1 MRPVSNADLT
11 FAGLTLGLSGT
22 EEVLDAIRA
31 EVEPF
36 FRIGPHHGPARVHLC
51 LGSGGRAALA
61 GRCEGPGE
69 TLAVDTSLYAHLAS
83 TGTRWGSPDADRWV
97 VRVDA
102 TDTYAA
108 FDRPAAR
115 IDLVQPDPE
124 LLVRDGVRLIKGLL
138 TPGLEAEGAIQVH
151 ASGVTTAEGGVLLLG
166 EMWHGKTTL
175 LLDLLSEF
183 HTSQLSCDTVVLR
196 MEEDGGVSAHGWP
209 SPFSVSHG
217 TLADH
222 PRLHF
227 AIPAER
233 RQLSYDTLWREGRK
247 SVLRSSDVVARF
259 DTTLEPSTR
268 HLAACVIARFAPGEE
283 TRLRR
288 VGSADE
294 LVAFLPRV
302 YLGSRDPI
310 YHNWHGFF
318 TCGDD
323 AIDRNMERVGAA
335 LFRQTPVY
343 ELVWAPSAVSL
354 LKRVP
359 ELERAHRTLGPLLH
373 ARAPEDAVAA
383 VGGVR

>member
-1 MRPVSNADLT
+1 MFNADLT
-11 FAGLTLGLSGT
+11 FAGLTLGLSAT
-22 EEVLDAIRA
+22 EDVLGAIRS

-36 FRIGPHHGPARVHLC
+36 FRVGPNQAPSRVNLW
-51 LGSGGRAALA
+51 LGSEGSAALA
-61 GRCEGPGE
+61 ARCEGPGE
-69 TLAVDTSLYAHLAS
+69 PLAVDTSLYAHLAS
-83 TGTRWGSPDADRWV
+83 TGTRWGSPGADRWV

-102 TDTYAA
+102 TNTYAA

-151 ASGVTTAEGGVLLLG
+151 ASGVTTPEGGVLLLG

-183 HTSQLSCDTVVLR
+183 DTRQLSCDTVVLR
-196 MEEDGGVSAHGWP
+196 VEEDGCVSAHGWP

-227 AIPAER
+227 AIPPER
-233 RQLSYDTLWREGRK
+233 RRLPYDTLWREGRK
-247 SVLRSSDVVARF
+247 SVLRSSDVVARLG
-259 DTTLEPSTR
+259 TTLEPSATR
-268 HLAACVIARFAPGEE
+268 LAACVIARFAPGEE

-288 VGSADE
+288 VQSVDE
-294 LVAFLPRV
+294 LVGFLPRV

-310 YHNWHGFF
+310 YHNWHGYF
-318 TCGDD
+318 TCDDD

-335 LFRQTPVY
+335 LFGQTPVY

-373 ARAPEDAVAA
+373 ARPPEEAPAGERN
-383 VGGVR
+383 VR